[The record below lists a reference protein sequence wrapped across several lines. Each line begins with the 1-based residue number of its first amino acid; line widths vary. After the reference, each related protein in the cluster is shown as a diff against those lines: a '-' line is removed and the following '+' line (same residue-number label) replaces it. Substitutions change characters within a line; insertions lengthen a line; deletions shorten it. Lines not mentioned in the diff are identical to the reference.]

1 MFKNIRNIIMDTRLV
16 FVAGIEHLFA
26 IKKIKNKKLTWR
38 DVAEAAGEHYG
49 NFCTFKKS
57 GKRN

>member
-1 MFKNIRNIIMDTRLV
+1 MDTRLV